1 MIVNVMEEVV
11 EEVLKRYQAQLKLC
25 CECQHCTTDV
35 KALALND
42 LKPKYVTNPD
52 HSVYVRAVLEGD
64 PQEVTKLLSVV
75 TRAASKVS
83 SNPRCDSE
91 FTQQTS

>member
-11 EEVLKRYQAQLKLC
+11 EEVLKRYQKQLKLC
-25 CECQHCTTDV
+25 CECSHCTKDV

-83 SNPRCDSE
+83 ENPRCGCD
-91 FTQQTS
+91 TTGKTS

>member
-11 EEVLKRYQAQLKLC
+11 EEVLKRYRTELKLC
-25 CECQHCTTDV
+25 CDCQHCTTDV

-42 LKPKYVTNPD
+42 LTPKYVTNPN

-83 SNPRCDSE
+83 ANPRCSANSTRE
-91 FTQQTS
+91 